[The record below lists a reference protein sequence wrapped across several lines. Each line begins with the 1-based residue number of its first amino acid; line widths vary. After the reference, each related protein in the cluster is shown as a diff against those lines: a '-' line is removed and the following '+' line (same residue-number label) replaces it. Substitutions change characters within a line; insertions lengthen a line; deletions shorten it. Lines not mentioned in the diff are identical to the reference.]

1 MPADRSN
8 FSSAIQSLLHGPTG
22 VMVEM
27 PLAPS
32 APRESPQLERLRLM
46 SADDL
51 FDGEPIVRRDY
62 AECVRSGLYLYFSA
76 LEESH
81 RISQRVSTATGSYW
95 HGIMHRQE
103 GDWSNA
109 KYWFR
114 RVGSHPVYAEIESET
129 GESWDPLQFVD
140 DCAAASS
147 GRVGRARALK
157 LQMLEWRLLMHHS
170 YSQALGL

>member
-1 MPADRSN
+1 MPADRSD
-8 FSSAIQSLLHGPTG
+8 FSSAIESLLNGPKG
-22 VMVEM
+22 AMVEM

-32 APRESPQLERLRLM
+32 VPRESPQLDRLRLM
-46 SADDL
+46 SVDDL

-62 AECVRSGLYLYFSA
+62 AECIRAGLYLYFSA

-81 RISQRVSTATGSYW
+81 GISQRVTTATGSYW

-114 RVGSHPVYAEIESET
+114 RVGSHPVYAEMESET
-129 GESWDPLQFVD
+129 GESWDPFQFVD
-140 DCAAASS
+140 DCAAACS
-147 GRVGRARALK
+147 GRVGRARELD
-157 LQMLEWRLLMHHS
+157 LQMLEWRLLMHHC
-170 YSQALGL
+170 YRQALGL